1 MLPSMCYNIR
11 RKMKK
16 KVQKKRKGREDGI
29 NEN

>member
-1 MLPSMCYNIR
+1 MCYNIR